1 MRQNQTPSSLKEG
14 GLVEQKNAD
23 IYNVK
28 FFFCFSF
35 LFLVASAEA
44 TFEAKSDWQY
54 NAFPFLPKNIPQ
66 KKNEPEVLKI
76 GKTPLHAL
84 MSRQS
89 GTHVRWG
96 VEQVYLSKN
105 LKKKVF
111 VKYNVSLSSAA
122 PIGGWL
128 RLKKGQVLHLRKGKS
143 IVAYMAQGFNN
154 RELYELQMQLR
165 DQPKVT
171 EWNPFINCAHAEV
184 VTSPDGSVYYDTEQ
198 NTARAAPA
206 ASSSWLSRAGSIS
219 LCVGAETLEASKE
232 SARQLWENA
241 SLGGFASG
249 AQAAASAA
257 WQAIPSREEIR
268 SGWNAT
274 TEFVSTAWNQ
284 PEQAWSD
291 VVDGFDRSLQ
301 AIARIAEKIADS
313 VEGFFDLSEEIQNRL
328 VCDGVT
334 FFAQRRALSAVMV
347 MTGAGTAAAIALITS
362 TALQYADR
370 IKPIIHILR
379 VLNVSDFDSSEK
391 MQQVEALLKGSM
403 SQQEQQSLL
412 ERHGDFLSTAAATT
426 ATPSVASRLAAVR
439 NMSEAERTAML
450 QASSRL
456 DTPGRVRAAEAAL
469 GRNLTPKQRLALEEA
484 HEIGYPRG
492 FGTYTPRDLLEK
504 RRALGRAGIEGP
516 EAELLLRQ
524 GIAGQYVSGSV
535 TFAAPGGALASTGGN
550 VFAATTNPNFTLMK
564 LTTPAEFTQARTF
577 FNNRAQ
583 DALKNNRTS
592 YARSDFLSAGNHEGY
607 IETFISPRPDG
618 GYRMVDSAEA
628 RAAIAQLQREIKSV
642 SITDAGRVNIPTT
655 GLTTERF
662 TQGEA
667 LYSNEYVSHYQ
678 GVRQRAIK
686 ELQEWLSTA
695 DSP

>member
-1 MRQNQTPSSLKEG
+1 MKSL
-14 GLVEQKNAD
+14 L
-23 IYNVK
+23 
-28 FFFCFSF
+28 FFSY
-35 LFLVASAEA
+35 LFFISTAEA
-44 TFEAKSDWQY
+44 KVDWQY
-54 NAFPFLPKNIPQ
+54 KAFPYLPKNIPQ
-66 KKNEPEVLKI
+66 KKNEPEVLKV

-111 VKYNVSLSSAA
+111 VKYNVSLSSAD

-154 RELYELQMQLR
+154 RELYELQIQLR
-165 DQPKVT
+165 DKPKVA
-171 EWNPFINCAHAEV
+171 EWNPFINCAHAET

-198 NTARAAPA
+198 NTASAAPAAPA
-206 ASSSWLSRAGSIS
+206 ASSAWLSRAGSIS
-219 LCVGAETLEASKE
+219 LCVGSETLEGAKE

-241 SLGGFASG
+241 SLDGVVSG

-257 WQAIPSREEIR
+257 WQAVPSREEIR
-268 SGWNAT
+268 NGWHST
-274 TEFVSTAWNQ
+274 QEFFSNTWND
-284 PEQAWSD
+284 PEKAWSD
-291 VVDGFDRSLQ
+291 VVDGFDRSLD
-301 AIARIAEKIADS
+301 AIAKIAEQIAKS
-313 VEGFFDLSEEIQNRL
+313 VEGFFDLSEEIQNRII
-328 VCDGVT
+328 CDGVSY
-334 FFAQRRALSAVMV
+334 FAATGALSVVMS
-347 MTGAGTAAAIALITS
+347 MTGAGAAVAVARLTS
-362 TALQYADR
+362 TALMYANR
-370 IKPIIHILR
+370 IKPLMHIIR
-379 VLNVSDFDSSEK
+379 VLNLSDVDAGDK
-391 MQQVEALLKGSM
+391 MEQVEALLKGTM

-412 ERHGDFLSTAAATT
+412 ERHGEFLPTAAATT
-426 ATPSVASRLAAVR
+426 TSSVASRLAVIR
-439 NMSEAERTAML
+439 NMSEAEHAAML
-450 QASSRL
+450 RASNLL
-456 DTPGRVRAAEAAL
+456 DPPGRRRAAEVAL
-469 GRNLTPKQRLALEEA
+469 GRQLNLTPAQSLAFDEA

-504 RRALGRAGIEGP
+504 RRALARAGIEGQ

-535 TFAAPGGALASTGGN
+535 TFAAPGGTLASPGGS
-550 VFAATTNPNFTLMK
+550 VFTATTNPNYTLMK

-583 DALKNNRTS
+583 DALRNHRTS

-618 GYRMVDSAEA
+618 GYRMVDTAEA
-628 RAAIAQLQREIKSV
+628 RAAITQLQREINSV

-662 TQGEA
+662 IQGEA
-667 LYSNEYVSHYQ
+667 LYSSEYVSHYQ

-686 ELQEWLSTA
+686 ELQEWLSTV